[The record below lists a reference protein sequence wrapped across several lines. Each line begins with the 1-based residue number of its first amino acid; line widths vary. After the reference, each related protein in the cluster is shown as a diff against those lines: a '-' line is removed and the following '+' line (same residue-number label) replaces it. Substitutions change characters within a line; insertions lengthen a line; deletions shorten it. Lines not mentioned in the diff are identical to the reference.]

1 MLLYRIIESPRNS
14 WTQKWQTNSNKSKLA
29 IMFKKSPP
37 HDFIRRTLMTR
48 AQLKRA
54 LQRAN
59 YTKINYIALHSSIE
73 QEWTLLKREQ
83 RHSAI
88 ADYLSD
94 WLYHFTYLICNYLII
109 MVQRVILE
117 SAPFILQWTVDWN
130 FHAENVAH
138 IHRQVSLLH
147 NTYRLSLPIILELPF
162 KILRIWSL
170 LFKMKILADLTNSFL
185 LFIFRIYLDL
195 ESQHQTWPWSDNNIK
210 T

>member
-1 MLLYRIIESPRNS
+1 MQCPTAQNYNLKNWKKAILTFASSTNLIQMLLYRIIESPRNS

-29 IMFKKSPP
+29 IMCPP

-83 RHSAI
+83 RHPAI

-94 WLYHFTYLICNYLII
+94 WLYHLICRYLSI
-109 MVQRVILE
+109 V
-117 SAPFILQWTVDWN
+117 
-130 FHAENVAH
+130 H
-138 IHRQVSLLH
+138 ISKSNSRIC
-147 NTYRLSLPIILELPF
+147 PI
-162 KILRIWSL
+162 
-170 LFKMKILADLTNSFL
+170 
-185 LFIFRIYLDL
+185 Y
-195 ESQHQTWPWSDNNIK
+195 H
-210 T
+210 